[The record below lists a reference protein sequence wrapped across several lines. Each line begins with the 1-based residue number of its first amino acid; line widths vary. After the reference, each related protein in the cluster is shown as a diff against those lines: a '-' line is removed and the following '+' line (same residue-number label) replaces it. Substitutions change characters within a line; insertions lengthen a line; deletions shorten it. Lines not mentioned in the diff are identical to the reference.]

1 MPSASAPLYPQLRP
15 LDFRPHQHQGQQ
27 FLLVRD
33 PSQLTEQTLL
43 IPQPLA
49 MVLAYC
55 DGTRDVPALAAAFQQ
70 DYGIAVPLEM
80 VEELLTAM
88 DEALFLENE
97 RTAQARQAAL
107 AAYRQAACRPA
118 MLAGLSYPAESGE
131 LWRLFQDY
139 LEACETIEPRPV
151 DWSRPVGLLSPHID
165 YGRGGPVYAQIWKRA
180 AEAARSADLV
190 VILGTDHYGEDA
202 FTLTRQHYATP
213 YGTLPT
219 ALPLVDTLAE
229 IIGEAA
235 AFAGELRH
243 RREHSLELVALWLH
257 HMRGG
262 EPVEVVPIL
271 VGGLHRYLKPG
282 LQPTH
287 DPLFARVLTSL
298 REQTQ
303 GRRLLV
309 VASGDLAHVG
319 PAFGGAPL
327 NAAGKARIQAA
338 DAELL
343 NHLGRGDAAGFF
355 AAIQRVGDRNNV
367 CGVAPLYLTL
377 RLLGAVQGEAIG
389 YAVCPADEQ
398 NQSIVTIGGMFFH

>member
-1 MPSASAPLYPQLRP
+1 MASASLPQLRP
-15 LDFRPHQHQGQQ
+15 LDFRPHEYQGHQY
-27 FLLVRD
+27 LLVRD
-33 PSQLTEQTLL
+33 PSQLSEETLL

-55 DGTRDVPALAAAFQQ
+55 DGTHSAAAMADAFQQ
-70 DYGIAVPLEM
+70 DYGITIPLAL

-97 RTAQARQAAL
+97 RTARARQSAL
-107 AAYRQAACRPA
+107 AEYQQAPYRPP
-118 MLAGLSYPAESGE
+118 MLAGLSYPADERE

-139 LEACETIEPRPV
+139 LEDCEMIEPHPV

-180 AEAARSADLV
+180 AEAVRTADLV
-190 VILGTDHYGEDA
+190 VILGTDHYGGDA

-219 ALPLVDTLAE
+219 ALPLVESLAE
-229 IIGEAA
+229 VIGEEK

-243 RREHSLELVALWLH
+243 RREHSLELVAVWLH

-262 EPVEVVPIL
+262 EPVEIVPIL
-271 VGGLHRYLKPG
+271 VGGLHSY
-282 LQPTH
+282 LQPGMQPAN
-287 DPLFARVLTSL
+287 DPLFQRVLTSL

-309 VASGDLAHVG
+309 VASGDLSHVG

-327 NAAGKARIQAA
+327 NEAGKAAIQAA

-343 NHLGRGDAAGFF
+343 DYLSRGDATGFF
-355 AAIQRVGDRNNV
+355 AAIQRVRDRNNV

-377 RLLGAVQGEAIG
+377 RLLGEVQGEPIG

-398 NQSIVTIGGMFFH
+398 IQSIVTIGGMFFH